1 MKRAIG
7 FLGTVLLMMLIF
19 GLYTGV
25 QEVKHQEKLLKDLD
39 LKIAQEAENI
49 RVLKADWS
57 YFNQSERLEDLVRK
71 RLKLMPT
78 SPAQIVIM
86 ANLPAR
92 GEAETPAPATVKP
105 SELPFRE
112 SARGVSVEPAS
123 IPSRGPTTQVAP

>member
-1 MKRAIG
+1 MRRAIG

-25 QEVKHQEKLLKDLD
+25 HEVKQQEKMLKELD

-57 YFNQSERLEDLVRK
+57 YFNQSERLEDLVRQ

-78 SPAQIVIM
+78 SPGQIVIM
-86 ANLPAR
+86 ANLPER
-92 GEAETPAPATVKP
+92 GAVEKPGVKTVQP
-105 SELPFRE
+105 SDLPFRE
-112 SARGVSVEPAS
+112 TGSGAPVEGSSV
-123 IPSRGPTTQVAP
+123 PSKGPTTQVAP

>member
-1 MKRAIG
+1 MRRAIG

-25 QEVKHQEKLLKDLD
+25 YEVKQQEKMLKELD

-57 YFNQSERLEDLVRK
+57 YFNQSERLEALVRQ

-78 SPAQIVIM
+78 SPGQIVIM
-86 ANLPAR
+86 ANLPER
-92 GEAETPAPATVKP
+92 GDVAVPGAKAVQP
-105 SELPFRE
+105 SDLPFRE
-112 SARGVSVEPAS
+112 SAVGIEDVPSS
-123 IPSRGPTTQVAP
+123 IPSKGPTTQVAP

>member
-1 MKRAIG
+1 MRRAIG

-25 QEVKHQEKLLKDLD
+25 QEVKLQEKMLKDLD

-57 YFNQSERLEDLVRK
+57 YFNQSERLEALVRQ
-71 RLKLMPT
+71 RLELMPT

-86 ANLPAR
+86 ANLPER
-92 GEAETPAPATVKP
+92 GAAGKPGPATVKP

-112 SARGVSVEPAS
+112 SRGVVPFEPAS
-123 IPSRGPTTQVAP
+123 IVSRGPTTQVAP

>member
-1 MKRAIG
+1 MRRAIG

-25 QEVKHQEKLLKDLD
+25 HEVKQQEKMLKELD

-57 YFNQSERLEDLVRK
+57 YFNQSERLEALVRQ

-78 SPAQIVIM
+78 SPGQIVIM
-86 ANLPAR
+86 ANLPER
-92 GEAETPAPATVKP
+92 SEAEKPGVTTVQP
-105 SELPFRE
+105 SDLPFRE
-112 SARGVSVEPAS
+112 SANGVAGEPAS
-123 IPSRGPTTQVAP
+123 IPSKGPTTQVAP

>member
-7 FLGTVLLMMLIF
+7 FLGSLLLVMLIF

-25 QEVKHQEKLLKDLD
+25 HEVKQQEKTLKELD
-39 LKIAQEAENI
+39 LQIAREAENI

-57 YFNQSERLEDLVRK
+57 YFNQSERLEALVRQ

-86 ANLPAR
+86 ATLPER
-92 GEAETPAPATVKP
+92 GVVDVPHDATVKP
-105 SELPFRE
+105 SDLPFRK
-112 SARGVSVEPAS
+112 SDNAVPVEPAS
-123 IPSRGPTTQVAP
+123 VPSRGPMTQVAP

>member
-7 FLGTVLLMMLIF
+7 FLGSMLLVMLIF

-25 QEVKHQEKLLKDLD
+25 HEVKLQEKTLKELD
-39 LKIAQEAENI
+39 LQIAREAENI

-57 YFNQSERLEDLVRK
+57 YFNQSERLEALVRQ

-86 ANLPAR
+86 ATLPER
-92 GEAETPAPATVKP
+92 GEVPLGTTVKP
-105 SELPFRE
+105 SDLPFRK
-112 SARGVSVEPAS
+112 SDNAVPAS
-123 IPSRGPTTQVAP
+123 PASAPSRGPTTQVAP

>member
-7 FLGTVLLMMLIF
+7 FLGSMLLVMLIF

-25 QEVKHQEKLLKDLD
+25 HEVKLQEKMLKELD
-39 LKIAQEAENI
+39 LQIASEAENI

-57 YFNQSERLEDLVRK
+57 YFNQSERLEALVRQ

-86 ANLPAR
+86 ATLPER
-92 GEAETPAPATVKP
+92 GEVPQGTTVEP
-105 SELPFRE
+105 SDLPFRK
-112 SARGVSVEPAS
+112 SDNAVPATPAS
-123 IPSRGPTTQVAP
+123 VPSRGPTTQVAP

>member
-1 MKRAIG
+1 MRRAIG

-25 QEVKHQEKLLKDLD
+25 HEVKQQEKMLKELD

-57 YFNQSERLEDLVRK
+57 YFNQSERLQDLVGK

-78 SPAQIVIM
+78 SPGQIVIM
-86 ANLPAR
+86 ANLPER
-92 GEAETPAPATVKP
+92 GQAENPGVKTIQP
-105 SELPFRE
+105 SDLPFRE
-112 SARGVSVEPAS
+112 PGDRVPGEASSV
-123 IPSRGPTTQVAP
+123 PSKGPTTQVAP